1 MYVVSNHSLVLL
13 LQHGGGPWRASD
25 VHGGGLVNVSHLV
38 GRKVARVGI
47 LWKLI
52 SQFSQIFSHER
63 NWHKKT
69 EQFCKNSILEWWN
82 WPKTPI
88 LPSCLG
94 PNGFFSRIKVFQITQ
109 LVLYVS
115 FSRERKFE
123 RIEGKSKTQN
133 PYLRARAHF
142 RPETFPA
149 TLRIDD
155 VGGADAGQY
164 RCRVDF
170 TDAPTRNQLVN
181 LTVIG
186 KQSYKCTSIIK
197 LREVMPGQHRSRF
210 DFTDASTRNQLV
222 NLTLW

>member
-1 MYVVSNHSLVLL
+1 MEINL
-13 LQHGGGPWRASD
+13 
-25 VHGGGLVNVSHLV
+25 
-38 GRKVARVGI
+38 
-47 LWKLI
+47 
-52 SQFSQIFSHER
+52 
-63 NWHKKT
+63 
-69 EQFCKNSILEWWN
+69 SILSDFLSREKLTQKN
-82 WPKTPI
+82 WAI
-88 LPSCLG
+88 LQKFNYWMMKLTKNTNFAKLSRTKWIFIQESKFFKLLSCLW
-94 PNGFFSRIKVFQITQ
+94 
-109 LVLYVS
+109 

-155 VGGADAGQY
+155 VGGGDAGQY

-186 KQSYKCTSIIK
+186 KQSYKCTYKYSKIK
-197 LREVMPGQHRSRF
+197 GSNASSAPMQGRF
-210 DFTDASTRNQLV
+210 YWWTHQKSTCKPHCDR
-222 NLTLW
+222 

>member
-1 MYVVSNHSLVLL
+1 MKLTKNTNFAKLSRTKWIFIQESKFFKLL
-13 LQHGGGPWRASD
+13 
-25 VHGGGLVNVSHLV
+25 
-38 GRKVARVGI
+38 
-47 LWKLI
+47 
-52 SQFSQIFSHER
+52 
-63 NWHKKT
+63 
-69 EQFCKNSILEWWN
+69 
-82 WPKTPI
+82 
-88 LPSCLG
+88 SCLW
-94 PNGFFSRIKVFQITQ
+94 
-109 LVLYVS
+109 

-155 VGGADAGQY
+155 VGGGDAGQY

-197 LREVMPGQHRSRF
+197 LREVMPGQHRCRV
-210 DFTDASTRNQLV
+210 DFPDAPTRNQLV
-222 NLTLW
+222 NLTAIGKYAKL

>member
-1 MYVVSNHSLVLL
+1 MKLTKTTNFAKL
-13 LQHGGGPWRASD
+13 
-25 VHGGGLVNVSHLV
+25 SHTS
-38 GRKVARVGI
+38 R
-47 LWKLI
+47 
-52 SQFSQIFSHER
+52 IF
-63 NWHKKT
+63 
-69 EQFCKNSILEWWN
+69 FL
-82 WPKTPI
+82 
-88 LPSCLG
+88 
-94 PNGFFSRIKVFQITQ
+94 RIKVFQITQ
-109 LVLYVS
+109 LFLYVS
-115 FSRERKFE
+115 FPRKRKFE

-186 KQSYKCTSIIK
+186 KQSYKCIVKGSLFEYT
-197 LREVMPGQHRSRF
+197 
-210 DFTDASTRNQLV
+210 
-222 NLTLW
+222 